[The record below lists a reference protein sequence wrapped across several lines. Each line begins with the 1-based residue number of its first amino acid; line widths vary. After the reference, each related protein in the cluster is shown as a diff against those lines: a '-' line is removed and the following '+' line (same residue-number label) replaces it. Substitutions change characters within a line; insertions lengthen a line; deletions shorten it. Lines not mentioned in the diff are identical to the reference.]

1 MYIVLAVLV
10 VLFFI
15 GIMVYFH
22 RGLYEHRVV
31 HGSQHY
37 EDRPR
42 LGGGF
47 VLANLVLLFFG
58 LLFGAGL
65 VWRNADVLP
74 MVIICAGLFMVL
86 CAYQLAVLHACY
98 ATVYSLYENEIEL
111 RSGRLFRT
119 IVPMAHIASIS
130 RVQNVRR
137 VLRQGTKSTGRGFCN
152 RWSNGVSFV
161 ANGITC
167 SLMPSN
173 PEAFVKVLSNA
184 VEAAREPHKA

>member
-1 MYIVLAVLV
+1 MYIVLAILAVIV
-10 VLFFI
+10 FI
-15 GIMVYFH
+15 GLMGYFH
-22 RGLYEHRVV
+22 WGLYENRVV
-31 HGSQHY
+31 NGPKRY
-37 EDRPR
+37 EDHPRP
-42 LGGGF
+42 GGGF

-74 MVIICAGLFMVL
+74 MLIICAGLFMVL

-98 ATVYSLYENEIEL
+98 ATVYSLYENELEL

-119 IVPMAHIASIS
+119 IVPLAHIASIS

-137 VLRQGTKSTGRGFCN
+137 VLGQSTKSTGRGFGN
-152 RWSNGVSFV
+152 RGSNGVSFV

-173 PEAFVKVLSNA
+173 PKAFVKVLSNA